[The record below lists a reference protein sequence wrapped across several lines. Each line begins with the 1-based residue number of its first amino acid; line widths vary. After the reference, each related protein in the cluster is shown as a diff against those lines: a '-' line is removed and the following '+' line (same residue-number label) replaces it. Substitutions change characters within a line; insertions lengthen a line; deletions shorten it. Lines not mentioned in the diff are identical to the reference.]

1 MSGTPDGPADGMA
14 PGRTTRRG
22 FLLAGG
28 TAVLSTAAVLLAG
41 DRRGTPRSP
50 QLMMTDSAT
59 PVAAT
64 AGPTTLSGVL
74 ELADDT
80 VGRRMLGSPWNGWA
94 GSAASAW
101 SGTYATWLLRGT
113 GVAATADV
121 AALREQFLRL
131 GRTGATPQRGALVFY
146 HRGDPRWPFHVGLVT
161 SVTSGVPQSVEG
173 SHPWSLPPAERFV
186 RRFSLPWDPRVDYGY
201 PAYA

>member
-1 MSGTPDGPADGMA
+1 MSGTPDGPA

-41 DRRGTPRSP
+41 DRRGTPQSP

-64 AGPTTLSGVL
+64 TAGPTTLSGVL
-74 ELADDT
+74 ALADDT